1 MKRKAIPLILA
12 IISLLPLAAGAVS
25 SELSEQQRIVHL
37 LNRMG
42 FGARP
47 GDVEQVRK
55 LGINRYIDDQL
66 HPERIDDSATQALLA
81 PFPSVRMNQT
91 EISQKYVQPN
101 EIAKKLGVKKPDADV
116 RKELQAMMQQ
126 KGMSPPQRLLQ
137 ELQGQK
143 IVRAVASER
152 QLEEVMAD
160 FWYNHFNVFWGK
172 GQDKQFTTEYEMN
185 AIRPNVLGKF
195 KDLVMATAKS
205 PAMLF
210 YLDNAQ
216 SSSPNAQQ
224 PTNQRLEQ
232 LERQRMI
239 ARNPLQQQRIQL
251 QIDQIRQRM
260 AQAPAPKKG
269 RKAGINENYAREL
282 MELHT
287 MGVDGGYTQKDV
299 QEVAR
304 AFTGWTI
311 DRARQNGAFIF
322 RDQMHDRGEKVVLGH
337 KVNGGGMKD
346 GEEVIDILVHHPSTA
361 HFIATKLVRRFVA
374 DEPPASLV
382 DRVAGVYTKTD
393 GDIREMLRTIF
404 TSDEFF
410 SPQAYRAKTKSPFE
424 LVVSSIRSLD
434 GSTNGGPRL
443 AQEIA
448 RMGQPLYQ
456 YQPPTGFPDRAS
468 QWTSSGSLVER
479 LNFGVAL
486 SAGKIPGATVD
497 ISRFSDGSMDPD
509 HAVDRAIQV
518 LLGGDV
524 SAQTKKI
531 LLDQVRSSK
540 EPPLTKA
547 FAMVLGSPEFQKR

>member
-1 MKRKAIPLILA
+1 
-12 IISLLPLAAGAVS
+12 VS
-25 SELSEQQRIVHL
+25 SELSEQQRIQHL
-37 LNRMG
+37 LNRIA
-42 FGARP
+42 FGGRP
-47 GDVEQVRK
+47 GDVEHVRK
-55 LGINRYIDDQL
+55 IGIPRFIEEQL
-66 HPERIDDSATQALLA
+66 HPERIDNSAVEALLA
-81 PFPSVRMNQT
+81 PFPSVRMSQN

-101 EIAKKLGVKKPDADV
+101 NLAKKLGVKKPDADV
-116 RKELQAMMQQ
+116 RKELQAMMLQQ
-126 KGMSPPQRLLQ
+126 GKNPPQRLLQ

-152 QLEEVMAD
+152 QLEEVMTD
-160 FWYNHFNVFWGK
+160 FWYNHFNIFWGK
-172 GQDKQFTTEYEMN
+172 GQDKQLTTEYEMN

-216 SSSPNAQQ
+216 SSSPNAQL
-224 PTNQRLEQ
+224 PANQRLEQ
-232 LERQRMI
+232 LERQRML
-239 ARNPLQQQRIQL
+239 ARNPIQQQRLQQ

-260 AQAPAPKKG
+260 AQAPKG

-311 DRARQNGAFIF
+311 DRTKQNAGFTF
-322 RDQMHDRGEKVVLGH
+322 REMMHDRGEKVVLGH
-337 KVNGGGMKD
+337 KINAGGMRD
-346 GEEVIDILVHHPSTA
+346 GEEVIDILVHHASTA
-361 HFIATKLVRRFVA
+361 HFIATKLVRRFVS

-410 SPQAYRAKTKSPFE
+410 SPEAYRAKTKSPFE
-424 LVVSSIRSLD
+424 LVASSIRALG
-434 GSTNGGPRL
+434 GSTNGAPRL

-448 RMGQPLYQ
+448 KMGQPLYQ

-486 SAGKIPGATVD
+486 SAGRIPGATVD
-497 ISRFSDGSMDPD
+497 ITRFADGSNQPD
-509 HAVDRAIQV
+509 RAVDRAVDV

-531 LLDQVRSSK
+531 LLDQVRSSS
-540 EPPLTKA
+540 EPPLVKA